1 MRSGIFALF
10 LMLAMSGAA
19 TAQGSHGHVGLQSL
33 SPRMSSPN
41 APGRAGVFEP
51 VNPGL
56 ELPDSSIF
64 GTNTPTGRAE
74 EGLEFNNQLRNGMPN
89 ELPPETPVQ

>member
-1 MRSGIFALF
+1 MKRAGFVLF
-10 LMLAMSGAA
+10 LALAMSGAA
-19 TAQGSHGHVGLQSL
+19 TAQGSHGHVGLHSL

-41 APGRAGVFEP
+41 AAGRTGGFEP

-56 ELPDSSIF
+56 ELPNSSIL

-74 EGLEFNNQLRNGMPN
+74 EGLEFNNQLRNGMPS
-89 ELPPETPVQ
+89 ELPEETPVQ